1 MKTIKTTIAI
11 ALLFATAIGFA
22 NNTSST
28 LVNGNEVTTISNTEK
43 HQPYFRKSNGKLY
56 LNYLNEG
63 MQNVQIK
70 VIDSNN
76 RIVFATTLKG
86 EFVVEKAFDFN
97 KAVKDNYKVVV
108 KSNKETYYEYIT
120 VK

>member
-28 LVNGNEVTTISNTEK
+28 LVNGSEVLTVSSSDK
-43 HQPYFRKSNGKLY
+43 HQPYFRKANGKLY
-56 LNYLNEG
+56 MNYLNEG
-63 MQNVQIK
+63 MEKVQIK
-70 VIDSNN
+70 VIDSEN
-76 RIVFATTLKG
+76 RVVFATTLKG
-86 EFVVEKAFDFN
+86 EFVVEKAFNFS
-97 KAVKDNYKVVV
+97 KAEKDNYKIVV
-108 KSNKETYYEYIT
+108 KNNNETYYEYFA